1 MQEAGPYNFLRTLL
15 IIVLVYYTLCYGYYV
30 CIDRFFYNL
39 AYATNLNWY
48 EMRCGEV
55 GAISSGSHRFNN
67 FHVDMN
73 LLEET
78 INRISTAQ

>member
-1 MQEAGPYNFLRTLL
+1 MAIE
-15 IIVLVYYTLCYGYYV
+15 
-30 CIDRFFYNL
+30 FFYNL

-48 EMRCGEV
+48 EIRCGEV